1 MTLEKIFENVCKEG
15 MVQFDLANFKK
26 THPKLY
32 SCIISSI
39 GISFAEGLKQGRRDG
54 NMISKESMLKQAG
67 SKN

>member
-1 MTLEKIFENVCKEG
+1 MTLEKIFENVCREG
-15 MVQFDLANFKK
+15 MVKFDIKDFKK

-39 GISFAEGLKQGRRDG
+39 GISFAEGLKQGKRDG